1 MTGSAPT
8 GMDSA
13 VAPTRASYRWKVRQC
28 LRNGKRSAPERCR
41 PDLNRGG
48 ELCRPVP
55 NRSATAPGALRAYPG
70 RTRGITVVYALL
82 LAGVV
87 AHTAGVWGD
96 AAFLIMF
103 GGAGCVAVYRK
114 ARG

>member
-1 MTGSAPT
+1 MRHG
-8 GMDSA
+8 
-13 VAPTRASYRWKVRQC
+13 ASQ
-28 LRNGKRSAPERCR
+28 
-41 PDLNRGG
+41 
-48 ELCRPVP
+48 
-55 NRSATAPGALRAYPG
+55 
-70 RTRGITVVYALL
+70 RTRGITVVYAVL